1 MRKSEM
7 LASFLL
13 RVITSGE
20 AGGRNCPKV
29 AKDEGRRRVVL
40 RTELLDLR
48 AGELESVGPL
58 VSGQCAVFDVI
69 IDDDD
74 DDVAVTTVRL
84 PLKLTHSH
92 PWPG

>member
-1 MRKSEM
+1 V
-7 LASFLL
+7 AGIVL
-13 RVITSGE
+13 RWQRT
-20 AGGRNCPKV
+20 
-29 AKDEGRRRVVL
+29 KDEGGRRAVL